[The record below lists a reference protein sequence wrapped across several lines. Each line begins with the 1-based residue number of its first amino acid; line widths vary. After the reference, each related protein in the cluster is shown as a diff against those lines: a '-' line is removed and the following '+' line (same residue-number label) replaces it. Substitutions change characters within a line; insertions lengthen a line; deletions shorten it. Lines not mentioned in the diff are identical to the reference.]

1 VRPVIRECLLGFTR
15 TPLLSALSVTTI
27 AFSLFT
33 LGLFGLVAVNLGRA
47 LSTLEDRVEIVAYL
61 LRGTPIEAATLA
73 AEDVA
78 AFPEVAQVRYVSE
91 DSALARAQAELN
103 EFREA
108 YRDLQTNPLP
118 ASLEVALDEGR
129 RDPETVAAVADRLRG
144 IGVVEDVRFGEEWV
158 AGLARLRRIAG
169 IVGLAIGLAF
179 AGVALVIIG
188 TTIRMALLQRSR
200 EITILR
206 LVGATDGFIRAP
218 YLLEG
223 ALKGLMGGILALLLT
238 WVAFALVRGGASDVL
253 VAPVFLPPVIIG
265 GGILAGTLLGL
276 LASAASVSRHL
287 RPAAAW
293 SGR

>member
-1 VRPVIRECLLGFTR
+1 MRPVLRECLLGFTR
-15 TPLLSALSVTTI
+15 APLLSALSVTTI

-33 LGLFGLVAVNLGRA
+33 VGLFGLVAVNLRHA
-47 LSTLEDRVEIVAYL
+47 LAALEDRVEVVAYL

-73 AEDVA
+73 MEDVA
-78 AFPEVAQVRYVSE
+78 AFPEVARVTYVSA
-91 DSALARAQAELN
+91 DTALARAQAELA

-118 ASLEVALDEGR
+118 ASLEVALHPGQ
-129 RDPETVAAVADRLRG
+129 RDPETVAAVAERLRG

-169 IVGLAIGLAF
+169 LVGGVIGLAF

-200 EITILR
+200 EIEILR

-223 ALKGLMGGILALLLT
+223 ALKGLLGGGVALLLT
-238 WVAFALVRGGASDVL
+238 WAAFALVRGGAGDVL
-253 VAPVFLPPVIIG
+253 VAPIFLPPPVVG
-265 GGILAGTLLGL
+265 LGILAGMLLGV
-276 LASAASVSRHL
+276 LASLLSVGRHL
-287 RPAAAW
+287 RPV
-293 SGR
+293 GVR